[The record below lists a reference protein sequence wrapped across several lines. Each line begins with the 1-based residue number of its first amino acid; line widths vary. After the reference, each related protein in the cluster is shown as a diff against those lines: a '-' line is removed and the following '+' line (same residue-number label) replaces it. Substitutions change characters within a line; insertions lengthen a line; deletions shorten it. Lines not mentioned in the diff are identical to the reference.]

1 MGITLKAIQT
11 LQDKSILTAAT
22 KALLDVGS
30 SNLYQATPQGILEFL
45 KAFGV
50 SQDEASTAFAKKLAH
65 GSAYDSVSGGKN
77 EAFVGELFEKAGIRY
92 EAIDIADGYRTTI
105 VDLNHQG
112 APLGFRNAFDV
123 VLNFGTTEHLLN
135 QFNAF
140 RVIHDCARVGGYMV
154 HSLPCVGYT
163 NHGYLAYTP
172 RCFFDLAG
180 YNGYEVVHFEYE
192 GPGGAND
199 LARPL
204 RDYATYFPALSAA
217 AEKTENSKS
226 ALASVGNILDIS
238 LFIIMRKVHEKPFLG
253 ALETTT
259 SVGKIPD
266 SVDAKYKHNNIIKS

>member
-30 SNLYQATPQGILEFL
+30 SNLYQATPLGILEFL
-45 KAFGV
+45 RAFGV
-50 SQDEASTAFAKKLAH
+50 SQDDASTAFAEKLAH

-112 APLGFRNAFDV
+112 APLWFRNAFDV

-140 RVIHDCARVGGYMV
+140 RVIHD
-154 HSLPCVGYT
+154 
-163 NHGYLAYTP
+163 
-172 RCFFDLAG
+172 
-180 YNGYEVVHFEYE
+180 
-192 GPGGAND
+192 
-199 LARPL
+199 
-204 RDYATYFPALSAA
+204 
-217 AEKTENSKS
+217 
-226 ALASVGNILDIS
+226 
-238 LFIIMRKVHEKPFLG
+238 
-253 ALETTT
+253 
-259 SVGKIPD
+259 
-266 SVDAKYKHNNIIKS
+266 

>member
-11 LQDKSILTAAT
+11 LQDKSVLTHAT
-22 KALLDVGS
+22 TSLLDVGS
-30 SNLYQATPQGILEFL
+30 SNLYQANPQGVVEFL
-45 KAFGV
+45 KVFGIC
-50 SQDEASTAFAKKLAH
+50 QDKAVTEFAKKMAR
-65 GSAYDSVSGGKN
+65 GSAYDSVTGGKN
-77 EAFVGELFEKAGIRY
+77 DSFVGELFEKAGIRY
-92 EAIDIADGYRTTI
+92 EAIDIAAGYRTTI
-105 VDLNHQG
+105 LDLNHQG
-112 APLGFRNAFDV
+112 APAAFRNAFDV

-140 RVIHDCARVGGYMV
+140 RVIHDCVRVGGYMV

-180 YNGYEVVHFEYE
+180 YNGYEVVYFEYE

-204 RDYATYFPALSAA
+204 LDYAKYFPALSAA
-217 AEKTENSKS
+217 AEKTENRKS
-226 ALASVGNILDIS
+226 ALESVGNILDIS
-238 LFIIMRKVHEKPFLG
+238 LLIIMRKVHAKPFFG

-259 SVGKIPD
+259 SVGTIPD
-266 SVDAKYKHNNIIKS
+266 SVRGEYQNTVH